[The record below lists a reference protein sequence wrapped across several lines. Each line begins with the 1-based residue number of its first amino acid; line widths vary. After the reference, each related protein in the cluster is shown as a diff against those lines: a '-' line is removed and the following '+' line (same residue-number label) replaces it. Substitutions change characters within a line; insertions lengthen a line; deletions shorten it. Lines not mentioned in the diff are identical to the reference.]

1 MFTCELQCVFRSPDG
16 RNHSTSTDLAR
27 PTTGLEP
34 MQFQLASSLENVF
47 ETWVCVYGGAFLTK
61 RTSRLIYI
69 PQHPLLFPLIS
80 RRPPSVQSPVH
91 ANSHDLDGKT
101 GTGLSLLQNRESRE
115 SDDGSTGK
123 YTSACQREGQNDGS
137 TVEGLLYHN
146 IIDDLNVPRRQTPT
160 IVPYSS
166 SQDTISPNG
175 TLSQV
180 FRIPSQ
186 SSSPLLLHHTHF
198 PHYLLLPTFYAF
210 TQILSSIST
219 ISAIFELMGRRWRY
233 FTMMID
239 TREPLWSLVGP

>member
-80 RRPPSVQSPVH
+80 RRPPQFNRQFMSTAMIRMEKLELV
-91 ANSHDLDGKT
+91 SHSCKI
-101 GTGLSLLQNRESRE
+101 LSQESRMM
-115 SDDGSTGK
+115 DQ
-123 YTSACQREGQNDGS
+123 YTSACQHEGQNDGS

-146 IIDDLNVPRRQTPT
+146 IIDDSNVPRQTPT

-166 SQDTISPNG
+166 SQDTISPNE
-175 TLSQV
+175 TLSQM

-186 SSSPLLLHHTHF
+186 SSSPLSTTPTHS
-198 PHYLLLPTFYAF
+198 LPPLSPPANFQTLF
-210 TQILSSIST
+210 TPSLKSSLRSQRSQQSLSS
-219 ISAIFELMGRRWRY
+219 
-233 FTMMID
+233 
-239 TREPLWSLVGP
+239 

>member
-1 MFTCELQCVFRSPDG
+1 
-16 RNHSTSTDLAR
+16 
-27 PTTGLEP
+27 
-34 MQFQLASSLENVF
+34 MQFQLTSSLKNVF
-47 ETWVCVYGGAFLTK
+47 ETWVCVDGGTFLTK
-61 RTSRLIYI
+61 RTIRLIYI
-69 PQHPLLFPLIS
+69 PQYPLLFPLIS

-146 IIDDLNVPRRQTPT
+146 IIDDSNVPRQTPT

-166 SQDTISPNG
+166 SQDTISPNE
-175 TLSQV
+175 TLSQM

-186 SSSPLLLHHTHF
+186 SSSPLSTTPTHS
-198 PHYLLLPTFYAF
+198 LPPLSPPANFQTLF
-210 TQILSSIST
+210 TPSLKSSLRSQRSQQSLSS
-219 ISAIFELMGRRWRY
+219 
-233 FTMMID
+233 
-239 TREPLWSLVGP
+239 